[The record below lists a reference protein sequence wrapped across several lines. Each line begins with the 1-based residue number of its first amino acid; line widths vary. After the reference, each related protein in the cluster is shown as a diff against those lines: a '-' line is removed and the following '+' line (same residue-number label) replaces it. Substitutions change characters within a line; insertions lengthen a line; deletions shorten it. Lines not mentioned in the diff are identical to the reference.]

1 MLIWAWS
8 VVFFMCSYGKKNVTK
23 AYFLEKHME
32 INFSGAVSLG
42 ERIVGEFCFHFCV
55 FLDCARITYTF
66 QTQGKDE
73 F

>member
-1 MLIWAWS
+1 M
-8 VVFFMCSYGKKNVTK
+8 TK

-32 INFSGAVSLG
+32 RNFSGAVSLG
-42 ERIVGEFCFHFCV
+42 ERIVGEFCIHFGV

-66 QTQGKDE
+66 KTQGKDE